1 MSVTALA
8 PPTEEQQLLDRVAHA
23 RADLTQ
29 ADQGDA
35 SSLRDDQVASA
46 LHELAALEAQTAAL
60 RLRLQA
66 EAERRALAAKAGDSG
81 TDAWLAKLTGER
93 RELLRGGLWLA
104 RRLQDSYHRTRRAL
118 AQGRISVSQA
128 RSIVQGL
135 DVSHGDATDT
145 QQAQAED
152 LLIDKATGASTRS
165 GVGLGPNQLRRATR
179 RAYHRID
186 AELGARHLERSVRK
200 SERAAR
206 TNTWLTLHDQYD
218 GTFTGRFTIPE
229 LHGQLLRAV
238 LERLSSP
245 RALSRDREGR
255 QVQDESAG
263 TGTFSWGWADKL
275 GHAFCELLEH
285 LPSDRL
291 SRSSLSLLVTMPL
304 DGLRETIG
312 SPSVTPGVGAQPSD
326 RHGSTDGVGM
336 ATTGADV
343 TAEQVRRLA
352 CEAGIIP
359 VVLGGASQPLDL
371 GRTRRLHSEKQRQ
384 ALALRH
390 DSCAIAG
397 CDRPFAWAEIH
408 HVQPWSQGGPTDLA
422 NALPLCGFHHRRVH
436 EADWR
441 LVRHDEH
448 EWTLRRRR
456 TRTPAR
462 PTAEVGG

>member
-8 PPTEEQQLLDRVAHA
+8 PPSEEQQLLERVTHA
-23 RADLTQ
+23 RSDLTQ

-35 SSLRDDQVASA
+35 SVLRDDEVASA
-46 LHELAALEAQTAAL
+46 LHELAALEAQAAAL

-118 AQGRISVSQA
+118 AEGRISVSQA

-145 QQAQAED
+145 QQDQAEE

-200 SERAAR
+200 SEHAAR

-218 GTFTGRFTIPE
+218 GTFTGHFTIPE

-245 RALSRDREGR
+245 RALSHDQQGR
-255 QVQDESAG
+255 PVQDESAG
-263 TGTFSWGWADKL
+263 STTLSLGWADKL

-285 LPSDRL
+285 LPTDKL
-291 SRSSLSLLVTMPL
+291 SRSSLNLLVTMSL
-304 DGLRETIG
+304 DGLRESLG
-312 SPSVTPGVGAQPSD
+312 LHDPGARPVADACVG
-326 RHGSTDGVGM
+326 T

-343 TAEQVRRLA
+343 TAEHARRLA

-359 VVLGGASQPLDL
+359 VVLGGVSQPLDL

-384 ALALRH
+384 ALALQH

-408 HVQPWSQGGPTDLA
+408 HIQPWSQQGPTDLN

-436 EADWR
+436 ETDWR
-441 LVRHDEH
+441 LVRHDER

-456 TRTPAR
+456 TRAPAGS
-462 PTAEVGG
+462 TEEVGG